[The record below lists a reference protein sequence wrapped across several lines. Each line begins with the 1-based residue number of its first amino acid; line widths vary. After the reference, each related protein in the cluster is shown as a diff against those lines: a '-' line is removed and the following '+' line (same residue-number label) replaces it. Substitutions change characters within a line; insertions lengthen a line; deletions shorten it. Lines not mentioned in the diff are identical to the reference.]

1 MLEHDYKDTTFFF
14 MLREKITQKF
24 HIDQNRKENTM
35 YNRHIFNVIRMLYN
49 CDSTF
54 FRGGWLGAARRLSGI
69 DARNESR
76 GK

>member
-1 MLEHDYKDTTFFF
+1 MFEHGCKDTTFFF

-24 HIDQNRKENTM
+24 NIDQNRKENTM
-35 YNRHIFNVIRMLYN
+35 YNRHIFNTIQLLYN

-54 FRGGWLGAARRLSGI
+54 FRGGWSGAVCGRSGI